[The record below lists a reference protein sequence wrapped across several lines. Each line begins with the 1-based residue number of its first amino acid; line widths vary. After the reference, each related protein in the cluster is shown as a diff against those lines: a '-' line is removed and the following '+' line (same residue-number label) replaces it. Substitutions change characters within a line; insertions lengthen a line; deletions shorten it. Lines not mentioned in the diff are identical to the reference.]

1 MTSHTFPVA
10 YFFEFF
16 HLVFEHGLMLARLLV
31 LVRDVLVQTLH
42 GLLLLGYHLLQRSIE
57 RSATLLYEQNHILGI
72 K

>member
-42 GLLLLGYHLLQRSIE
+42 GLLLLGDHLLKRSIKWSVTSFCE
-57 RSATLLYEQNHILGI
+57 RNYILGI